1 MLSTTQ
7 MIRRLEGMLDSRDL
21 NDWEQGFVESLVQRV
36 EAGQVTSL
44 TEKQIDRLQALHDK
58 HFA

>member
-7 MIRRLEGMLDSRDL
+7 MIRRLEGMVGTTELS
-21 NDWEQGFVESLVQRV
+21 DWETRFVASLVAKV

-44 TEKQIDRLQALHDK
+44 TEKQLYILQRLHDR

>member
-7 MIRRLEGMLDSRDL
+7 MIRKLEGMLGSRDL
-21 NDWEQGFVESLVQRV
+21 SDWEQGFVESLVKRV
-36 EAGQVTSL
+36 ESSQVTTL
-44 TEKQIDRLQALHDK
+44 TEKQIDNLQRLHDK